1 MPHHV
6 LIIEK
11 CVPSPSGSLNN
22 RVYSIWGVINA
33 KHFRCDKQA
42 LVLGF
47 KPTLFQC

>member
-11 CVPSPSGSLNN
+11 CVPTPSEVLIIEL
-22 RVYSIWGVINA
+22 YSIWGVINA

-47 KPTLFQC
+47 KPTLFQR